1 MSVEVSARPNALA
14 NAIERARRH
23 LLDLQNPA
31 GWWKGELESN
41 VTIEAEDLFLRR
53 YLGILDRGTAERTA
67 RWIRSRRQPD
77 GTWTNYH
84 GGPPDLHTTTEAY
97 VALRLAGDQ
106 PDDARMRETAAW
118 IRERGGV
125 EATRSFTRIWLSLN
139 GWWSWHDLPAMPPEV
154 MLLPAWWP
162 LNIYDFACWARQTY
176 VALTIIRSQQPVR
189 PAPFPIDELHTH
201 RTPPTDYSLR
211 SWSGL
216 FNQVDRVLR
225 WYEKRPLRWLR
236 EAALNH
242 AEAWIVR
249 RQERD
254 GSWGGIQPPWVNS
267 ILALTLRG
275 YPLDHPVI
283 ARALEG
289 LDSFTI
295 DDGHM
300 RRLEACQ
307 SPVWDTALAIIALT
321 DAGTPDND
329 AAIVRAA
336 DWLLEQEVRTPGD
349 WAVRRPG
356 LQLGGWA
363 FEFANDNYPDIDD
376 TAEVGLALRR
386 VRHPDSGRLDAALV
400 RARGWI
406 EGMQSRNGGWGAFD
420 ADNTNT
426 LCREPSFRDFGEVI
440 DPPSADVTGRALHFL
455 AQESALGTET
465 ARRGLDWLRAEQES
479 DGSWFGR
486 WGANHIYGLSVVVPT
501 LVAAGAPTSDPAL
514 RRAAAWLEAHQ
525 NADGGWGEDLRSYD
539 DPAWIG
545 RGASTA
551 SQTAWALMAL
561 LEADVD
567 SPAIA
572 RGVKYLLRTQR
583 EDGTWDEELYTG
595 TGFPGAFYIRYHLY
609 RLVFPLMALGRYA
622 KKVGRDEGDM

>member
-1 MSVEVSARPNALA
+1 M
-14 NAIERARRH
+14 
-23 LLDLQNPA
+23 
-31 GWWKGELESN
+31 
-41 VTIEAEDLFLRR
+41 
-53 YLGILDRGTAERTA
+53 
-67 RWIRSRRQPD
+67 
-77 GTWTNYH
+77 
-84 GGPPDLHTTTEAY
+84 
-97 VALRLAGDQ
+97 
-106 PDDARMRETAAW
+106 
-118 IRERGGV
+118 
-125 EATRSFTRIWLSLN
+125 
-139 GWWSWHDLPAMPPEV
+139 
-154 MLLPAWWP
+154 
-162 LNIYDFACWARQTY
+162 
-176 VALTIIRSQQPVR
+176 ALTVIPSHQPAR
-189 PAPFPIDELHTH
+189 PAPFPIDEL
-201 RTPPTDYSLR
+201 RTYNPTLMDYSLR

-236 EAALNH
+236 EAALNR

-275 YPLDHPVI
+275 YPLDRPTI

-300 RRLEACQ
+300 RGLEACQ

-329 AAIVRAA
+329 ACLIQAA

-363 FEFANDNYPDIDD
+363 FEFANDNYPDVDD

-426 LCREPSFRDFGEVI
+426 LCRKPSFRDFGEVI
-440 DPPSADVTGRALHFL
+440 DPPSADVTARALHFL
-455 AQESALGTET
+455 AQEGALGTDT
-465 ARRGLDWLRAEQES
+465 AQSGLSWLRREQET

-486 WGANHIYGLSVVVPT
+486 WGANHIYGLSVVIPA

-514 RRAAAWLEAHQ
+514 RRAVAWLEAHQ

-539 DPAWIG
+539 DTAWIG

-561 LEADVD
+561 LEADAE
-567 SPAIA
+567 SPAVARRGVPGPHPA
-572 RGVKYLLRTQR
+572 RGRNVGRRSLHRHRLPRRLLHQISPLSAAVSI
-583 EDGTWDEELYTG
+583 DGIRAVCQESG
-595 TGFPGAFYIRYHLY
+595 TGRGRHVTPDISPDTVQGDRLGDATRRGSSGLSNVRALHKGWLLAPAYPESFDELAPEVPAGPGADRGSHQ
-609 RLVFPLMALGRYA
+609 RRADAGATRRAHAHHP
-622 KKVGRDEGDM
+622 VGRGPSRKRARAPVHPHTRRLRQGHRGPTQDQLRAD

>member
-1 MSVEVSARPNALA
+1 MSVELSARPNALA
-14 NAIERARRH
+14 NAIERASRH
-23 LLDLQNPA
+23 LLDLQNLS

-53 YLGILDRGTAERTA
+53 YLGILHRGTAERTA
-67 RWIRSRRQPD
+67 RWIRSRRQRD

-97 VALRLAGDQ
+97 VALRLAGDA
-106 PDDARMRETAAW
+106 PDDARMRQTAAW
-118 IRERGGV
+118 ILEQGGV
-125 EATRSFTRIWLSLN
+125 EATRTFTRCWLALN
-139 GWWSWHDLPAMPPEV
+139 GWWSWDDVPAMPPEV
-154 MLLPAWWP
+154 MLLPSWWP
-162 LNIYDFACWARQTY
+162 LNIYDFASWARQTY
-176 VALTIIRSQQPVR
+176 VALTVIRSHQPAR
-189 PAPFPIDELHTH
+189 PAPFPIDELRTY
-201 RTPPTDYSLR
+201 RTPPMDYSLR
-211 SWSGL
+211 SWAGL
-216 FNQVDRVLR
+216 FNQVDRLLR
-225 WYEKRPLRWLR
+225 WYEKRPLGWLR
-236 EAALNH
+236 EAALNR

-267 ILALTLRG
+267 IIALALRG

-295 DDGHM
+295 DDGQT

-307 SPVWDTALAIIALT
+307 SPVWDTALAIVALN
-321 DAGTPDND
+321 DAGMPDDD
-329 AAIVRAA
+329 ASLIRAT
-336 DWLLEQEVRTPGD
+336 DWLLDQEVRVRGD
-349 WAVRRPG
+349 WSVRRPH
-356 LQLGGWA
+356 LAPGGWA
-363 FEFANDNYPDIDD
+363 FEFGNVNYPDVDD

-386 VRHPDSGRLDAALV
+386 VCHPEPERVDAALV
-400 RARGWI
+400 RARCWV
-406 EGMQSRNGGWGAFD
+406 EGMQSRNGGWGSFD

-440 DPPSADVTGRALHFL
+440 DPPSADVTARTLHFL
-455 AQESALGTET
+455 ALDNALDTEV
-465 ARRGLDWLRAEQES
+465 ARRGLAWLRAEQET

-486 WGANHIYGLSVVVPT
+486 WGANHIYGLSVVVPA
-501 LVAAGAPTSDPAL
+501 LVAAGVPTGDPAL

-525 NADGGWGEDLRSYD
+525 NADGGWGEDLRSYE

-561 LEADVD
+561 LEADQD
-567 SPAIA
+567 SPAVA
-572 RGVKYLLRTQR
+572 RGVEYLVSTQR
-583 EDGTWDEELYTG
+583 GDGTWNEELYTG
-595 TGFPGAFYIRYHLY
+595 TGFPRAFYIKYHLY

-622 KKVGRDEGDM
+622 KKVGRDEDGM

>member
-1 MSVEVSARPNALA
+1 MSVNVSARPNALA
-14 NAIERARRH
+14 NAIERAQRH
-23 LLDLQNPA
+23 LLSLQNPA

-53 YLGILDRGTAERTA
+53 YLGILDPGVTERTA

-77 GTWTNYH
+77 GTWANFH

-106 PDDARMRETAAW
+106 PDDQVMQRTAAW
-118 IRERGGV
+118 IREHGGI
-125 EATRSFTRIWLSLN
+125 EATRTFTHCWLALN
-139 GWWSWHDLPAMPPEV
+139 GWWSWDDVPAIPPEAI
-154 MLLPAWWP
+154 LLPSWWP

-176 VALTIIRSQQPVR
+176 VALMIVRSHRPTR
-189 PAPFPIDELHTH
+189 PAPFPIDEL
-201 RTPPTDYSLR
+201 RTYRMPPMDNSLR
-211 SWSGL
+211 TWTGIL
-216 FNQVDRVLR
+216 NQADRVLR
-225 WYEKRPLRWLR
+225 WYEQRPIGWLR
-236 EAALNH
+236 EAALSR

-267 ILALTLRG
+267 LLALTLRG

-283 ARALEG
+283 ARGLEG
-289 LDSFTI
+289 LDRFTV
-295 DDGHM
+295 DDGDI

-307 SPVWDTALAIIALT
+307 SPVWDTALAITALT
-321 DAGTPDND
+321 DSGTPAND
-329 AAIVRAA
+329 PRLVQAA
-336 DWLLEQEVRTPGD
+336 DWLLDQEVRVPGD
-349 WAVRRPG
+349 WSVRRPY
-356 LQLGGWA
+356 LAPGGWA
-363 FEFANDNYPDIDD
+363 FEFANANYPDVDD

-386 VRHPDSGRLDAALV
+386 VEHPNPRRVDAALV

-420 ADNTNT
+420 ADNTNP
-426 LCREPSFRDFGEVI
+426 LCRAPAFHDFGELT
-440 DPPSADVTGRALHFL
+440 DPPSADVSARALHFL
-455 AQESALGTET
+455 AQEDALGTGT
-465 ARRGLDWLRAEQES
+465 AQRGLAWLRGEQET

-486 WGANHIYGLSVVVPT
+486 WGANHIYGLSVAVPA
-501 LVAAGAPTSDPAL
+501 LVATGASPHDPAL
-514 RRAAAWLEAHQ
+514 RRAAAWLHAHQ

-561 LEADVD
+561 LDADPESSAVQ
-567 SPAIA
+567 
-572 RGVKYLLRTQR
+572 RGAAYLLHTQR
-583 EDGTWDEELYTG
+583 DDGIWDEDLYTG
-595 TGFPGAFYIRYHLY
+595 TGFPGAFYINYHLY

-622 KKVGRDEGDM
+622 QKLDQNSNSR